1 MLAVSTPQHRI
12 KIDSSGFQAR
22 SSFSLVEN
30 HLVLGV
36 QALLGCV
43 TFSGLVLAV
52 GESVDVYF
60 RALTLSLT
68 SRLFR
73 NKKFMESFLCL

>member
-52 GESVDVYF
+52 WWE
-60 RALTLSLT
+60 
-68 SRLFR
+68 
-73 NKKFMESFLCL
+73 C